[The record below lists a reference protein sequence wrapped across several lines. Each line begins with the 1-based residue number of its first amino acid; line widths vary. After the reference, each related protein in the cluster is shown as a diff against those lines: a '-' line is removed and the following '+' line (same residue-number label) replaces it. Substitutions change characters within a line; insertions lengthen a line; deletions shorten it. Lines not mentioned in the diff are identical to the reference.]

1 MPNGRPAA
9 DDMEPHRDGA
19 DGPCRGG
26 ADRRSTF
33 DDLALQDALR
43 GAVQDRC
50 AAPVVMQ
57 DTTAATYQRHRNT
70 GMLPQ
75 QQLSRHDVNM

>member
-1 MPNGRPAA
+1 
-9 DDMEPHRDGA
+9 
-19 DGPCRGG
+19 
-26 ADRRSTF
+26 
-33 DDLALQDALR
+33 
-43 GAVQDRC
+43 
-50 AAPVVMQ
+50 VVMQ